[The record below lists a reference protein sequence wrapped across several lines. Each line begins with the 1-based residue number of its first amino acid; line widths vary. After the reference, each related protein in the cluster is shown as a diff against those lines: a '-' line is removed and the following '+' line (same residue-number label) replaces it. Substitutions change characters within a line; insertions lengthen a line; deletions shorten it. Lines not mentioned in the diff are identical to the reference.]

1 MGEAESENANRRSR
15 MLKRAVVFVPK
26 RSRARCSADCYKAG
40 FKAFCG
46 SHPPLPHPR
55 PAQGF
60 HRVRHYGLF
69 AGSNRIEAIATARK
83 LLNLAPPAA
92 NASAKAQQTSETDPV
107 QPLAHPRPC
116 CGGRMFVIETFEP
129 GCQPRYRP
137 TAPLMAIRID
147 TS

>member
-69 AGSNRIEAIATARK
+69 AGSNRAETIEHVRK
-83 LLNLAPPAA
+83 LLNCAPPAA
-92 NASAKAQQTSETDPV
+92 DASPKGQQASQTDEP
-107 QPLAHPRPC
+107 QPLAQPCPC
-116 CGGRMFVIETFEP
+116 CGGRMFVIETFEAGFRP
-129 GCQPRYRP
+129 CHQP
-137 TAPLMAIRID
+137 TAPLVVIRID